1 MRFKIATVMFVLIVM
16 LSVGLV
22 NAQGDEPSEV
32 SYDCP
37 DFASEFMDTLCDLT
51 VQSKNHKFGG
61 GSDWIELQMAP
72 ARTIAMHNP
81 SAVCELDWMP
91 TSSYKLSYDV
101 CIVDGYYLP
110 GIMWLVI
117 SVNDTGYVGRKFSI
131 GWIKDDEPTY
141 GYPIRH
147 YQADESHVVFLGFS
161 EQAGSDFDTIQIV
174 DMDAR
179 AALELDLTLYS
190 SAMQGSR

>member
-1 MRFKIATVMFVLIVM
+1 MRFKLQLMFVLIVM
-16 LSVGLV
+16 LSVGLA
-22 NAQGDEPSEV
+22 NAQGDDP
-32 SYDCP
+32 CP
-37 DFASEFMDTLCDLT
+37 DFASEFMDTLCDIQVHRIMAQPQYILRSH
-51 VQSKNHKFGG
+51 VD
-61 GSDWIELQMAP
+61 DWIELQMAP

-101 CIVDGYYLP
+101 CIVDGYYFP

-117 SVNDTGYVGRKFSI
+117 SVNDTGYVGRKLSI
-131 GWIKDDEPTY
+131 GWIKDDLPTY

-147 YQADESHVVFLGFS
+147 YQADESHVAYLGFS
-161 EQAGSDFDTIQIV
+161 EQAGNDFDAIQIV
-174 DMDAR
+174 DIDAG
-179 AALELDLTLYS
+179 AVLELDLTSYS